1 MFLHEQLKLYGKL
14 HTTWSSGR
22 LFLLAMM
29 FYAAIFQ
36 NILVIHKKL
45 VHENLTLIQVT
56 QV

>member
-1 MFLHEQLKLYGKL
+1 MFLLEQLKLYGKL

-36 NILVIHKKL
+36 NILVIHKKF